1 MKVIRI
7 DEIEQLE
14 QYLMEIDIMSK
25 INNPYINKLIDYYFQ
40 EDIESGQEELVI
52 IQPLAMYDLQQ
63 FLDEHY
69 PQGQM
74 AENEAIE
81 YLAQLVVAIK
91 AMHDKDVIHRDL
103 NPKNILMSKN
113 DIKTTLNDQDL
124 ILKIADFGCSKILD
138 PHKYQANTLTGKIS
152 YMAPEQLNNS
162 DKGYNS
168 KVDIY
173 ALGLTVF
180 QMITGE
186 VLNSG
191 DIDSRKANVHQYS
204 PQFIDLL
211 YQLCSLDHTE
221 RPTIDQIIQNPIIQK
236 SHTFINCLVNDILP
250 VISPTIEGVIA
261 YLKNMELPKE
271 YEPLAE
277 SLGDEL
283 QKKMPFFEER
293 LQKPL
298 KNTRQYSAGDYTMPQ
313 EFEEAIGN
321 NDEKYFMTKLQQ
333 MAQQDNYLQSLD
345 ILKDCRFRR
354 EVNKYG
360 EIFVGIYKQD
370 SIEGFSQAK
379 SYSKFYG
386 RYYSQDYVIEGF
398 FKNGNFEGEGYEY
411 GLNTERINYYFD
423 GEFLKSKSNGI
434 GTTIYIEGDM
444 YYGQFKNGK
453 RNGLGTYYWD
463 YGDVFEGQWRD
474 HYKNGEGVLK
484 YANGDII
491 RGPWKDDYIQGEHV
505 LTYVDGKLEKIIF
518 EMGKEISS
526 EEIIIP

>member
-1 MKVIRI
+1 MGSSRDQTANSIQRGAINQDLTFERLKQKRKPENVKIQNCTLKEKNANATVYTADLIIKTEEAISMKVIKRREENGLNI
-7 DEIEQLE
+7 TLKEVCLRRKQSYTQLNQLLE
-14 QYLMEIDIMSK
+14 QKQKFLKSK
-25 INNPYINKLIDYYFQ
+25 RF
-40 EDIESGQEELVI
+40 
-52 IQPLAMYDLQQ
+52 
-63 FLDEHY
+63 
-69 PQGQM
+69 
-74 AENEAIE
+74 
-81 YLAQLVVAIK
+81 
-91 AMHDKDVIHRDL
+91 
-103 NPKNILMSKN
+103 
-113 DIKTTLNDQDL
+113 
-124 ILKIADFGCSKILD
+124 ILKISDFGC
-138 PHKYQANTLTGKIS
+138 QRIS
-152 YMAPEQLNNS
+152 
-162 DKGYNS
+162 
-168 KVDIY
+168 
-173 ALGLTVF
+173 T
-180 QMITGE
+180 
-186 VLNSG
+186 
-191 DIDSRKANVHQYS
+191 
-204 PQFIDLL
+204 
-211 YQLCSLDHTE
+211 
-221 RPTIDQIIQNPIIQK
+221 
-236 SHTFINCLVNDILP
+236 
-250 VISPTIEGVIA
+250 GVIA
-261 YLKNMELPKE
+261 YLQNMELPKE
-271 YEPLAE
+271 YGPLAE

-298 KNTRQYSAGDYTMPQ
+298 KNNLAEIGQIFYQMNKARQYSAGDYTMPQ
-313 EFEEAIGN
+313 EFEEAIEN
-321 NDEKYFMTKLQQ
+321 NDEKFFMTKQQ
-333 MAQQDNYLQSLD
+333 MAQQDSYLQSLD
-345 ILKDCRFRR
+345 ILKDCIFRR